1 MPFMF
6 SNDRLL
12 AVDDNVTNLIILT
25 ELLGD
30 SYMLK
35 CVTSGEEALRVAPSY
50 RPNVVLLDL
59 MMPVLDGNDTCRQ
72 LCAQPELSDMK
83 VVMLSAKADLPERLT
98 AYQAGAVDY
107 IAKPFDHREVLAKV
121 HAWTDMV
128 HRQQVDKLWHDLE
141 TMGNGVGVTLTSLIR
156 LRDTETGNHIFRMQW
171 YSQLLAEQLA
181 IASPYSQSIDE
192 TFLRNLYRSSPLHD
206 IGKVG
211 VDDAVL
217 RKPARLTPSEFEAI
231 KLHTSI
237 GAELLGRA
245 LVEMPNTEY
254 LRMAIEIAK
263 HHHERFDG
271 TGYPDGLVGARI
283 PLAARIVSVSDV
295 FDALTSD
302 RVYHKAV
309 SPEEAMRIIQEGAGT
324 QFDPGV
330 VEALVARF
338 EDCVCARLRW
348 NGE

>member
-1 MPFMF
+1 MF
-6 SNDRLL
+6 SNDRVL
-12 AVDDNVTNLIILT
+12 AVDDNVTNLAVLD

-30 SYMLK
+30 SFMLK
-35 CVTSGEEALRVAPSY
+35 CVTSGEEALRIAPSY
-50 RPNVVLLDL
+50 HPNVVLLDL
-59 MMPVLDGNDTCRQ
+59 MMPAPDGNDTCR
-72 LCAQPELSDMK
+72 LLRAKPGLEDTK
-83 VVMLSAKADLPERLT
+83 IVMLSAKADLPQRLN

-107 IAKPFDHREVLAKV
+107 IAKPFDQREVLAKV
-121 HAWTDMV
+121 NAWTDMV
-128 HRQQVDKLWHDLE
+128 HRQQVEKLWLNLE
-141 TMGNGVGVTLTSLIR
+141 TMGNGIGITLASLIR

-181 IASPYSQSIDE
+181 MTGPYRAAIDE
-192 TFLRNLYRSSPLHD
+192 VFLRNLYRASPLHD

-217 RKPARLTPSEFEAI
+217 RKPGRLTPSEFEAI
-231 KLHTSI
+231 KLHTSV

-245 LVEMPNTEY
+245 LAEMPNAEY
-254 LRMAIEIAK
+254 LRMAIDIAK

-271 TGYPDGLVGARI
+271 TGYPDGLAGTAI

-309 SPEEAMRIIQEGAGT
+309 SPEEAAQIIQAGAGT
-324 QFDPGV
+324 QFDPV
-330 VEALVARF
+330 VVGALLSRF
-338 EDCVCARLRW
+338 DDCVRARQRW
-348 NGE
+348 SGEL